1 MSSHHVPIMVSDEAG
16 FSQNM
21 EHFVDHDL
29 VMSGS
34 VVNDGVELMD
44 ELVMV
49 DGSVDT
55 GHVEGSFEVT
65 F

>member
-1 MSSHHVPIMVSDEAG
+1 M
-16 FSQNM
+16 N
-21 EHFVDHDL
+21 HDL
-29 VMSGS
+29 VMSGG

>member
-1 MSSHHVPIMVSDEAG
+1 MPIMMSDEAG

-34 VVNDGVELMD
+34 VVNDGVELMYK
-44 ELVMV
+44 LVVGNGFV
-49 DGSVDT
+49 DAR
-55 GHVEGSFEVT
+55 HVEGSFEVT